1 MEARDF
7 VPIRVS
13 TLRGDTKINFD
24 AFVHVAGKHILYCKT
39 GDSFEGS
46 RLQKFKEKKIKKLYI
61 LTEHE
66 EKYREYM
73 TKNIEMAYD
82 KNSGKSL
89 DSRSEIIQGA
99 QQAATEEVMD
109 NPEDSVA
116 YDLAKIGSEKYVNF
130 ILDEKEAMQ
139 AIMNIKN
146 TDQSIAHHGVTV
158 AAIAVAMAEKQ
169 NLHETEKLELLSLG
183 CLLHDI
189 EHTHTGLKV
198 GRPVKEFTTD
208 ELRLY
213 KKHPADALERLKKHK
228 HFDPVVLD
236 IIYNHEE
243 TIDGNGFPN
252 KKKEKELSPLCQIAS
267 VSNSYDRLMSFEGV
281 ADQKEALK
289 KLLVDKMGLHSL
301 KNLQTLQNVLKERSV
316 V

>member
-1 MEARDF
+1 MEAREF
-7 VPIRVS
+7 VPVRVS

-24 AFVHVAGKHILYCKT
+24 AYVRVAGKHILYCRT

-61 LTEHE
+61 LEEHE
-66 EKYREYM
+66 EHYRHYM
-73 TKNIEMAYD
+73 TKNIEMAYNKD
-82 KNSGKSL
+82 SGKSL
-89 DSRSEIIQGA
+89 ESRSEIIQGA
-99 QQAATEEVMD
+99 QQAAAEEVMES
-109 NPEDSVA
+109 PEDKIA

-130 ILDEKEAMQ
+130 ILNEKHAMQ

-169 NLHETEKLELLSLG
+169 NLQETEKLELLSLG

-189 EHTHTGLKV
+189 EHTHTGLKA
-198 GRPVKEFTTD
+198 GRPIEEFTKD
-208 ELRLY
+208 ELRVY
-213 KKHPADALERLKKHK
+213 HKHPADARERLIKHK

-252 KKKEKELSPLCQIAS
+252 KKKEKDLSILCQIAS
-267 VSNSYDRLMSFEGV
+267 VSNSYDRLMSYEGV
-281 ADQKEALK
+281 GDQKEALK

-301 KNLQTLQNVLKERSV
+301 KILQTLQDVLKEKEV